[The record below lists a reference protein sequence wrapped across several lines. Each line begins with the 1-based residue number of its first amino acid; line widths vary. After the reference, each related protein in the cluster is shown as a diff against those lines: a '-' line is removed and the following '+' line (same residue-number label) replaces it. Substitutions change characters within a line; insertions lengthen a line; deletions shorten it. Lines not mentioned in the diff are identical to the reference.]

1 MSAFPRSASQPS
13 NLHLFASEFTPS
25 LYAQQYQ
32 TTDV

>member
-1 MSAFPRSASQPS
+1 MTAFPRSASQPS

-25 LYAQQYQ
+25 LHPQHHQ